1 MLPEIRNPKP
11 GPYGRGARRSPV
23 PKNGRLTTEINQER
37 DMADTVTLW
46 RPTGQ
51 AELDLVAASTWR
63 AWPPRLPDQ
72 PIFYPVLNRWYATKI
87 AREWNVAAEGVGYV
101 TRFEVERSY
110 LDRHPV
116 RQAGG
121 RDVLE
126 YWIPAEELDE
136 FNTHIV
142 GAIREE
148 ADYRGP
154 VADAEFI
161 EAEEALGRAL
171 PAAWRDYLQGG
182 SWLRRGT
189 LASGTFVW
197 LNTPSEMLDLQDAWG
212 DGTTAHPG
220 IAIIG
225 GSGAREQLVLD
236 LRADPAPVL
245 LADNSSEGWAA
256 AIPQFADVGRLI
268 AAIEA
273 GTYTYNFGE

>member
-1 MLPEIRNPKP
+1 
-11 GPYGRGARRSPV
+11 
-23 PKNGRLTTEINQER
+23 
-37 DMADTVTLW
+37 MAETVTLW

-51 AELDLVAASTWR
+51 AELDLVAASKWR
-63 AWPPRLPDQ
+63 AWPARLPDQ

-101 TRFEVERSY
+101 TRFEVDRSY
-110 LDRHPV
+110 LDRYPV

-142 GAIREE
+142 GAITEE

-154 VADAEFI
+154 VADAEFA
-161 EAEEALGRAL
+161 EAEQELGRPL
-171 PAAWRDYLQGG
+171 PAAWRAYLQGG

-189 LASGTFVW
+189 LESESFVW
-197 LNTPSEMLDLQDAWG
+197 MNAPREMLELQAEWG
-212 DGTTAHPG
+212 DSTLDHPG

-225 GSGAREQLVLD
+225 GSGARERIVLD
-236 LRADPAPVL
+236 LRANPAPVL
-245 LADNSSEGWAA
+245 LADNSSGGWDD
-256 AIPQFADVGRLI
+256 AILQFPDVGKLI
-268 AAIEA
+268 AAIED
-273 GTYTYNFGE
+273 GTFTYYFGE